1 MTNNVE
7 TIVRTH
13 PFKPLYLPP
22 GASWFNSAEWINAI
36 LKSHMQKAFALRK
49 SDPKMEYEVRSFI
62 WDELEKVRVKLKG
75 SRVMYAIIPELTR
88 ALNAP

>member
-1 MTNNVE
+1 
-7 TIVRTH
+7 
-13 PFKPLYLPP
+13 
-22 GASWFNSAEWINAI
+22 
-36 LKSHMQKAFALRK
+36 MQKAFALRK
-49 SDPKMEYEVRSFI
+49 SDLKTEYEVRSFI